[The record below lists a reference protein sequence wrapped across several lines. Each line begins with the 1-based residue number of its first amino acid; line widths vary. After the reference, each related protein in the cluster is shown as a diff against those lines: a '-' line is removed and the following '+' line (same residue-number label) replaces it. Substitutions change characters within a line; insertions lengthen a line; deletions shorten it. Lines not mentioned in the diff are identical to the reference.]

1 MISVLIVL
9 IVFSVPLSAIWT
21 EHLRKVKK
29 IELET
34 RERMK
39 SEVLAEIASLR
50 QELQALRDTTTQCD
64 LSFDTALQ
72 NLERRV
78 QALESQRV
86 AAPLQEEGKP
96 QYQRIL

>member
-1 MISVLIVL
+1 MTSILIVL

-29 IELET
+29 MELES
-34 RERMK
+34 RSRMND
-39 SEVLAEIASLR
+39 EVLAEIAALH
-50 QELQALRDTTTQCD
+50 QELQSLRDTTTQYD

-78 QALESQRV
+78 QVLEQRV
-86 AAPLQEEGKP
+86 VAPPQEEGRP
-96 QYQRIL
+96 QYQRIV